1 MFSNLV
7 ATLRADLDAIRDDFG
22 GFVETVK
29 EDASEFVETVRTDAT
44 QVMGMVQNSA
54 PGGLFSL
61 PRSGGDVLSW
71 EEELWD
77 DPELLCEDPEE
88 EGWLGTFAL
97 LKPEEVDM
105 FLSAPEDGIIPELY
119 RELVPAKAS
128 HDEFFQRLAFHRN
141 RLTLRARQLQ
151 QQQNEQSA
159 AGGEEDEEAGGW
171 DDDEVVSP
179 AKKPAAAVV
188 GENEGVIVKLQQ
200 RILEL
205 EAELKASEEKRRE
218 LELVVAESRTKK
230 RAAPE
235 ATKPAAVVEPEEQ
248 VEEEVA
254 VEHQEVAVER
264 QEVAVEHQE
273 VAVVEVE
280 DDDEEEEE
288 EQEKL
293 KTPSSSWE
301 ALSESVDS
309 PEPVVKPD
317 PVPVPKKV
325 ALDDNEEDDWE

>member
-44 QVMGMVQNSA
+44 QVMGMVQKSA
-54 PGGLFSL
+54 PGGLFSRPGRDL
-61 PRSGGDVLSW
+61 LSW

-88 EGWLGTFAL
+88 AGWLDTFAL

-151 QQQNEQSA
+151 QQQNEQA
-159 AGGEEDEEAGGW
+159 AGGGEEDEEAGGW
-171 DDDEVVSP
+171 GDDDEVVSP
-179 AKKPAAAVV
+179 VKKPFVAAAADL
-188 GENEGVIVKLQQ
+188 EKDEVIAKLQQ

-218 LELVVAESRTKK
+218 LELVADESRAKK

-235 ATKPAAVVEPEEQ
+235 VTKVA
-248 VEEEVA
+248 VEEEA
-254 VEHQEVAVER
+254 VPEVKEHPDAAMLEVE
-264 QEVAVEHQE
+264 E
-273 VAVVEVE
+273 VEVE
-280 DDDEEEEE
+280 DDEEEEHQ
-288 EQEKL
+288 QEKL

-301 ALSESVDS
+301 ALSESADS
-309 PEPVVKPD
+309 PEPESRPA
-317 PVPVPKKV
+317 PPAPAPRKV